1 MSINDKKTVN
11 SECISNEQFYLNL
24 YFTKEAPPM
33 NLINTKRQDG
43 LFIFKEA
50 THYNRLK
57 LEYKDGLISFIF
69 DIKGNK
75 DEAFGQIID
84 FIKLLI
90 SHNLEKN

>member
-1 MSINDKKTVN
+1 MESYANMLGIET
-11 SECISNEQFYLNL
+11 I
-24 YFTKEAPPM
+24 TKLDGFRIKLTFD
-33 NLINTKRQDG
+33 LINTKKQDG